1 MLWGEG
7 PKGGA
12 RKERSGYN
20 CPYALIA
27 FVSSESFLE
36 CCSKYEQAF
45 KVNLNLLTLLN
56 LSVQV
61 VF

>member
-20 CPYALIA
+20 CPYALIG

-45 KVNLNLLTLLN
+45 KVNLLTLLN
-56 LSVQV
+56 LPVQV
-61 VF
+61 VS